1 MDDLTPIQEIMEIVG
16 ADSPEA
22 AVTAVKDLRATQL
35 ELQQMIYSL
44 SVVSVVT
51 AGGRPLFVQLPPSA
65 PHQDNPPEVLE
76 AVRDAL
82 VDASQ
87 SLRPAIAVSRH
98 LSKEKQRHDEPRSSG
113 DLG

>member
-1 MDDLTPIQEIMEIVG
+1 MDDSLLTEMTTAETPIEEIMRIVG
-16 ADSPEA
+16 VDSPKLAAA
-22 AVTAVKDLRATQL
+22 AVRDMRDAQIR
-35 ELQQMIYSL
+35 LQQMIYGL

-51 AGGRPLFVQLPPSA
+51 VGGAPLFVQLPPSIS
-65 PHQDNPPEVLE
+65 HQENPPEVLE

-98 LSKEKQRHDEPRSSG
+98 MKKEIST
-113 DLG
+113 